1 MKKSCMVLIFLS
13 VMTSAFTLLRAQ
25 TPTGK
30 TVLRLDP
37 ALDALISPDAEVQ
50 KVRGGFGFTEGITW
64 VQKGSTGYVIF
75 SDLWSNQIYKVTPDG
90 QLFLYLDH
98 SGYQGFDIWRV
109 GMPSPE
115 QAPGEDK
122 WYNIGSNGLAL
133 DRQGRVLIATSTGRS
148 VVRLEKNGER
158 TMIADGY
165 NGKKFNG
172 PNDIIVKRD
181 GAIYFTDGFGGLR
194 GGAKDPAKETDLRA
208 VFMIKDGKVSVAIG
222 DMPAYNGLAFSP
234 DEKYLYANASQRD
247 FVRRYDVQPD
257 DTLVNGQMF
266 FDMSDVKAPGITDGM
281 KVDSKGD
288 VWETGPGPAIWILSP
303 EGKHLGSVRLP
314 EVCPNLTFGD
324 SDRKTIYIAGHTAI
338 YKIRVNVPG
347 IK

>member
-1 MKKSCMVLIFLS
+1 MKNSWITVILLS
-13 VMTSAFTLLRAQ
+13 VMTSGFSLLHAQ
-25 TPTGK
+25 SPADK
-30 TVLRLDP
+30 TVVRLDP
-37 ALDALISPDAEVQ
+37 ALDELISPDTEVQ
-50 KVRGGFGFTEGITW
+50 KVKGGLGFTEGITW
-64 VQKGSTGYVIF
+64 VQKGNSGYVIF
-75 SDLWSNQIYKVTPDG
+75 SDMWANQIYKVTPDG
-90 QLFLYLDH
+90 QMTLFLDH
-98 SGYQGFDIWRV
+98 SGYEGFDIWRQ

-115 QAPGEDK
+115 QGPNEDK

-133 DRQGRVLIATSTGRS
+133 DRQGHVLIATSTGRS
-148 VVRLEKNGER
+148 IVRLEKNGKR
-158 TMIADGY
+158 TVIADHY
-165 NGKKFNG
+165 DGKKFNG

-194 GGAKDPAKETDLRA
+194 AGAKDPLKETDLRA
-208 VFMIKDGKVSVAIG
+208 VFMIKGGKVSVAIG

-257 DTLVNGQMF
+257 DTLTNGKMF
-266 FDMSDVKAPGITDGM
+266 FDMSDVKGPGITDGM

-324 SDRKTIYIAGHTAI
+324 SDRKTIYVAGHTAI
-338 YKIRVNVPG
+338 YKIKVNVPG